1 MKILALIPARG
12 GSKRLPG
19 KNLKQLGGKPLIN
32 WTIEAARDIPEVF
45 EIMVSTDSSEIA
57 KVAKSAGAHV
67 PWLRPTELSTDD
79 ASSVDVAIHALNW
92 YQDQAESIDGLLL
105 LQPTSPFRSKEM
117 ISAGIEI
124 FQKSSKKTVVGV
136 HKLSKPIEWSMRIMD
151 GHLEP
156 VYDWGSVGQRS
167 HEVTDTY
174 IVNGSFY
181 LIEPELLLR
190 TRSFFQP
197 YTLPLVVSDDKSQL
211 DIDTESDFRLAEFYF
226 HQDMKGAK

>member
-32 WTIEAARDIPEVF
+32 WTIEAVRDIPEVF
-45 EIMVSTDSSEIA
+45 EILVSTDSPEIA
-57 KVAKSAGAHV
+57 SVAKSAGAQV
-67 PWLRPTELSTDD
+67 PWLRPTELSTND

-92 YQDQAESIDGLLL
+92 YQDEVESIDGLLL

-124 FQKSSKKTVVGV
+124 FQNSSKETVVGV
-136 HKLSKPIEWSMRIMD
+136 NKLSKPIELSMKIVE
-151 GHLEP
+151 GHLKP
-156 VYDWGSVGQRS
+156 VYGWESLGQRS
-167 HEVTDTY
+167 HEATDTY

-181 LIEPELLLR
+181 LIEPELLLS
-190 TRSFFQP
+190 TRSFYQP
-197 YTLPLVVSDDKSQL
+197 LTLPLVISDDKGQL

-226 HQDMKGAK
+226 HQDMKDTN

>member
-32 WTIEAARDIPEVF
+32 WTIEAVRDIPEVF
-45 EIMVSTDSSEIA
+45 EILVSTDSPEIA
-57 KVAKSAGAHV
+57 SVAKSAGAHV
-67 PWLRPTELSTDD
+67 PWLRPTELSTND

-92 YQDQAESIDGLLL
+92 YQDEVESIDGLLL

-124 FQKSSKKTVVGV
+124 FQNSSKETVVGV
-136 HKLSKPIEWSMRIMD
+136 HKLPKPIELSMKIVE
-151 GHLEP
+151 GHLKP
-156 VYDWGSVGQRS
+156 VYGWESLGQRS
-167 HEVTDTY
+167 HQATDTY

-181 LIEPELLLR
+181 LIEPELLLS
-190 TRSFFQP
+190 TRSFYQP
-197 YTLPLVVSDDKSQL
+197 LTLPLVISDDKGQL

-226 HQDMKGAK
+226 HQDMKDTT

>member
-32 WTIEAARDIPEVF
+32 WTIEAVRDIPEVF
-45 EIMVSTDSSEIA
+45 EILVSTDSPEIA
-57 KVAKSAGAHV
+57 AVAKSAGAYV

-79 ASSVDVAIHALNW
+79 ASSVDVAVHALNW
-92 YQDQAESIDGLLL
+92 YQDEVESIDGLLL

-124 FQKSSKKTVVGV
+124 FQNSSKETVVGV
-136 HKLSKPIEWSMRIMD
+136 NKLSKPIELSMKIVE
-151 GHLEP
+151 GHLKP
-156 VYDWGSVGQRS
+156 VYGWESLGQRS
-167 HEVTDTY
+167 HEATDTY

-181 LIEPELLLR
+181 LIEPELLLS
-190 TRSFFQP
+190 TRSFYQP
-197 YTLPLVVSDDKSQL
+197 LTLPLVISDDKGQL

-226 HQDMKGAK
+226 HQDMKDTN